1 MTHDIKH
8 RIEVVERMI
17 QLHRDRYDDILA
29 RYGSGVRPAY
39 VSEDLAYEDHFIGQ
53 YVDELADLQAE
64 LEATNADS

>member
-1 MTHDIKH
+1 MTDNDIPD

-39 VSEDLAYEDHFIGQ
+39 VSEDLAYEDHFIGK
-53 YVDELADLQAE
+53 YVDELNRLKD
-64 LEATNADS
+64 EAGQ